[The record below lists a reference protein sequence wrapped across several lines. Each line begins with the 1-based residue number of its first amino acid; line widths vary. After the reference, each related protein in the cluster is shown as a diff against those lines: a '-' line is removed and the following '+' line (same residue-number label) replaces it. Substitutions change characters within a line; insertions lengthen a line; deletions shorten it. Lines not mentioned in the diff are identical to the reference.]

1 MKSNNFIQHTPN
13 VLQYTILS
21 LGDSR
26 NCRFEKKNSFCNYPS
41 ASSYFFSSLRL
52 FFDDICTLPMRQR
65 MRKEEHTKSLFLTIN
80 ENEDD

>member
-1 MKSNNFIQHTPN
+1 MFYNTLFSHLATAEI
-13 VLQYTILS
+13 VDL
-21 LGDSR
+21 
-26 NCRFEKKNSFCNYPS
+26 KKNSFCNYPS